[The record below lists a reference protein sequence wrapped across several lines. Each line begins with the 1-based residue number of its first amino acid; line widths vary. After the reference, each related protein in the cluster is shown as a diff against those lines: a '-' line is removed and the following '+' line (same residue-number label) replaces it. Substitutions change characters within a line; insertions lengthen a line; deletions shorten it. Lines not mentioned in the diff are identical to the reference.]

1 MLFFS
6 YFQESCL
13 RPCGGE
19 GSLHLGDAHPW
30 GSSIQLP
37 PPVLCGQHPVSS
49 WHWHCVYIPPE
60 VCGQTGRE
68 WYYSG
73 HEEEGPG
80 GPRGQSD
87 AILQESLRRVSP
99 EDVRHSEQ
107 PRSHKW
113 QVNSKRER
121 PVWSVVVERVKV
133 NSTGYHNHWKR
144 TKKPLFPSFVYLL
157 KPLVNQYSSLTESP
171 IFLHFLTVE
180 TFIEIRLYFVK
191 YCDLC
196 LSWRNIAKLV
206 KYICHKMWIEHWTKT
221 CLNFKN
227 GFAVMGHAKLSIDL
241 EILCYVWK
249 FSRFCFMWSQT
260 RPYF

>member
-1 MLFFS
+1 MMFFS

-121 PVWSVVVERVKV
+121 PVWSSVVERVKV
-133 NSTGYHNHWKR
+133 NSTGYHNHWRR
-144 TKKPLFPSFVYLL
+144 TKKAIISFICLLTEAFSESILQFDRKCYFPTFFNSWNLYWNKTVFCQILRSRSLL
-157 KPLVNQYSSLTESP
+157 K
-171 IFLHFLTVE
+171 
-180 TFIEIRLYFVK
+180 K
-191 YCDLC
+191 YC
-196 LSWRNIAKLV
+196 
-206 KYICHKMWIEHWTKT
+206 KT
-221 CLNFKN
+221 C
-227 GFAVMGHAKLSIDL
+227 
-241 EILCYVWK
+241 
-249 FSRFCFMWSQT
+249 
-260 RPYF
+260 